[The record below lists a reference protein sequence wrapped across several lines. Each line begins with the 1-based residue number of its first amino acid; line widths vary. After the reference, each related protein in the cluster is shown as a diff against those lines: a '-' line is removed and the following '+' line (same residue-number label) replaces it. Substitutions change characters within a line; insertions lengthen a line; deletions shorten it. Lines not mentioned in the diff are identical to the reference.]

1 MELFLEEFGYLALM
15 IGTFFE
21 GEIAILIAS
30 SLIHQGFFDAAPTVF
45 AGFAGS
51 FVSDWLYYLIGRLNG
66 KYFIDKRPSLKAKLE
81 PVRSLFQKH
90 QLQILLSYRFL
101 YGFRVII
108 PIVIGMSRITPAQFL
123 LFSVMSG
130 LLWASMVSTTGYLV
144 GRHFNIHASSF
155 EENIV
160 VIVIAFATFGITL
173 GYSIKFLAARSLR
186 QDRALAKE

>member
-1 MELFLEEFGYLALM
+1 MELFLQEFGYVALM

-21 GEIAILIAS
+21 GETAILIAS
-30 SLIHQGFFDAAPTVF
+30 SLIYQGFFDAVPTVF

-66 KYFIDKRPSLKAKLE
+66 KYFIDRRPKLKAKLE

-108 PIVIGMSRITPAQFL
+108 PIVIGMSRVTPSQFL
-123 LFSVMSG
+123 LFSVIGG
-130 LLWASMVSTTGYLV
+130 LFWASIVSAVGYLI
-144 GRHFNIHASSF
+144 GRFFEIRASSF

-160 VIVIAFATFGITL
+160 VIVIAFATFGLTL
-173 GYSIKFLAARSLR
+173 GYVMKSLASRSLR
-186 QDRALAKE
+186 QNGALVKE